1 MENDIQ
7 PPAYTADCD
16 AVLIGDELLG
26 TLYGADGDR
35 PRPTA
40 LLLHGIPGSEKN
52 VDIAYRLR
60 DLGWHALILCFR
72 GSWGSAGDYDMRRQP
87 DDVSLAVDY
96 LLAKRDTWQVDAD
109 HVAVIGNSL
118 GSRAAIVSAARDPR
132 IRAVVSVS
140 GIADY
145 DELILSDQF
154 FGAVTPFLR
163 GSTAQK
169 LKQQWLGMGGAEN
182 PYGLMSQVRQPTLLL
197 HGTADEVVPLYH
209 AEALQYASGNKA
221 ELQRIE
227 GANHTYARHRSELV
241 AAVTGWLEHWR
252 MAATDTSTAE

>member
-1 MENDIQ
+1 MENDRLQ
-7 PPAYTADCD
+7 PAYTADCD
-16 AVLIGDELLG
+16 AVKINDELIG
-26 TLYGADGDR
+26 TLYGSDGDR

-72 GSWGSAGDYDMRRQP
+72 GAWGSGGDYDMRRQP
-87 DDVSLAVDY
+87 DEVAEALNY
-96 LLAKRDTWQVDAD
+96 LLAKRDTWQVDAGQI
-109 HVAVIGNSL
+109 AVIGNSL

-140 GIADY
+140 GIADF

-154 FGAVTPFLR
+154 FSAVVPFLR

-169 LKQQWLGMGGAEN
+169 LRQQWLGMGGAEN
-182 PYGLMSQVRQPTLLL
+182 PYGLMGKLTQPTLLM

-221 ELQRIE
+221 ELLKIND
-227 GANHTYARHRSELV
+227 ANHTYARHRSELV
-241 AAVTGWLEHWR
+241 AAVTGWLERWQQNEP
-252 MAATDTSTAE
+252 TSAS